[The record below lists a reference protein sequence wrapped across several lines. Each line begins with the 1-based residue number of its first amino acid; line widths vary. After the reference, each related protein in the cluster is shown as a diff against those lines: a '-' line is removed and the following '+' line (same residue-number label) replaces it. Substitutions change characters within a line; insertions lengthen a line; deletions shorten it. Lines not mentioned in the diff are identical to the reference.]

1 MPFDEKI
8 QEGLNV
14 ARNYAPTLERPDD
27 PNHKMGSTLGS
38 TSRGRILE
46 ELLDQAIAN
55 QNQAIKDFWKEM
67 KTNKRVTKRPH
78 ITIMHSNSF
87 GTVTELDLW
96 NRCTA
101 LREMSTAVPLFKG
114 TWGNVLWDGR
124 VMA

>member
-1 MPFDEKI
+1 MLLHWK
-8 QEGLNV
+8 GLTIRITRWAV
-14 ARNYAPTLERPDD
+14 LWGLRPEVE
-27 PNHKMGSTLGS
+27 
-38 TSRGRILE
+38 LE
-46 ELLDQAIAN
+46 ELLDQALAN

-78 ITIMHSNSF
+78 ITIIHSNSF
-87 GTVTELDLW
+87 GTELDLW

-114 TWGNVLWDGR
+114 TWGNVLWNGR